1 MDNNIARSSSY
12 DMQVSDDIYGAEE
25 TKRYVSRSRL
35 MKMLEREY
43 TAVTELLT
51 STRAKN
57 TTFFS
62 YAATV
67 TARF

>member
-1 MDNNIARSSSY
+1 MSAY

-51 STRAKN
+51 STRAK
-57 TTFFS
+57 TPPFFLMQQ
-62 YAATV
+62 
-67 TARF
+67 R